1 MVKIDDVLSGLSQKY
16 RSEKRKIYKL
26 LHERRV
32 LFLQFMWCYRFN
44 HVRKQKEMINL
55 ENKKDGPGLK
65 KITIVEV
72 PYKITKKY
80 LAAHLE
86 KKEEENK

>member
-1 MVKIDDVLSGLSQKY
+1 
-16 RSEKRKIYKL
+16 
-26 LHERRV
+26 
-32 LFLQFMWCYRFN
+32 
-44 HVRKQKEMINL
+44 MINL
-55 ENKKDGPGLK
+55 ENNKKEDRPGLK